1 MKRFT
6 RILAMLLVLCL
17 AVLSVTACNN
27 TGDDTSKTASGSAGT
42 EGGLFSKLPQ
52 RDYEEREINFLVP
65 GDWREI
71 YKSVEILEHE
81 TSPDIINTAI
91 KNRNEIVEGRFN
103 VKITETRTD
112 SSQTMIQRIRSATL
126 SSLPDYDIVMPAI
139 PDAAMLALENSFYLL
154 NDMEYVD
161 LENPCW
167 DKNAID
173 SLSINHKNYFVTG
186 DISLLTLGCTHAIVF
201 NKDIVN
207 EQHLED
213 PYELVETGKWTI
225 DKLQEM
231 ARKVTNDSDGE
242 PGMSYKDTYGFL
254 INSNF
259 VTSMY
264 VGSGHTLTGKDDED
278 KPVISIMKDTVTA
291 ANIFTKIFDLVND
304 ETATGQIDNEA
315 GNYAVTAGQANK
327 NIWTAAN
334 ESVAEKKALF
344 RAMAIIDIPEIGKM
358 EANYGVIPVPKFN
371 QQQENYHSLV
381 STILATSC
389 AIPVSAEDPEMSS
402 IIMQAMCE
410 ASTETTK
417 YAYVQTILK
426 DRHSKDDKTE
436 KMLDMIFA
444 NRVYD
449 LGIVYNW
456 GGESVWD
463 KNSLSNFMNT
473 VAFSGTQTFAST
485 LDSISSVV
493 QTDLEETLEQF
504 NKKKN

>member
-65 GDWREI
+65 GDWREL
-71 YKSVEILEHE
+71 YKSVEILEYE
-81 TSPDIINTAI
+81 TAPDIIKTAI
-91 KNRNEIVEGRFN
+91 KNRNEMVEERFN

-112 SSQTMIQRIRSATL
+112 SNQTMVQRIRTATL

-161 LENPCW
+161 LKNPCW
-167 DKNAID
+167 DQNALS
-173 SLSINHKNYFVTG
+173 SLSINHKNYFATG
-186 DISLLTLGCTHAIVF
+186 DISLLTLGCTHAIIF
-201 NKDIVN
+201 NKDVVEN
-207 EQHLED
+207 QHLEN
-213 PYELVETGKWTI
+213 PYELVQSGKWTI

-231 ARKVTNDSDGE
+231 ARKCTSDSDGE
-242 PGMSYKDTYGFL
+242 PGMSYKDNYGFL

-264 VGSGHTLTGKDDED
+264 VGSGHTLTSKDDED

-291 ANIFTKIFDLVND
+291 ANVFTKIFDLVND

-327 NIWTAAN
+327 DKWTAAN
-334 ESVAEKKALF
+334 ESVAEKKVLF
-344 RAMAIIDIPEIGKM
+344 RAMSIIDIPEIGKL

-371 QQQENYHSLV
+371 QPQEDYHSLV
-381 STILATSC
+381 STLYATSC
-389 AIPVSAEDPEMSS
+389 AIPISAEDPEMSS

-417 YAYVQTILK
+417 YAYYQTILK
-426 DRHSKDDKTE
+426 DRYSKDDTTE
-436 KMLDMIFA
+436 EILDLIFA

-449 LGIVYNW
+449 IGIVYNF
-456 GGESVWD
+456 GGSVWD
-463 KNSLSNFMNT
+463 ANSLANFMNT

-493 QTDLEETLEQF
+493 QSDLEKTLEEF
-504 NKKKN
+504 DRKKN